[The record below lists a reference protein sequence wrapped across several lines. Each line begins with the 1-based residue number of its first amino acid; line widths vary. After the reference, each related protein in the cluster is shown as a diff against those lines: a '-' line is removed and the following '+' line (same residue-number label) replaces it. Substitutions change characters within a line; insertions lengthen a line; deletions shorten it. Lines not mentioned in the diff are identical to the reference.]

1 MTDPRNK
8 PIARSFEIASPAVA
22 QGFTITPNTAGDWL
36 IRALTFQLVTDVN
49 AATRAVSLS
58 VSDTAVAYRVLTA
71 ATTQITTLT
80 RVYSGSEGVS
90 GAVINSGIIPLNF
103 PTDGIWLPVGHTLT
117 VAVENIQAGDQISA
131 IRGYRF
137 EFPKGPAEHFWPMV
151 TLLAEESS

>member
-8 PIARSFEIASPAVA
+8 PIARTFEVASPAVA

-36 IRALTFQLVTDVN
+36 IRSLTFQLVTDAN
-49 AATRAVSLS
+49 AATRAVTLS
-58 VSDTAVAYRVLTA
+58 VSDTAVSYRLLTA
-71 ATTQITTLT
+71 GATQAASLT

-90 GAVINSGIIPLNF
+90 GAAGAGGFIQLNF
-103 PTDGIWLPVGHTLT
+103 PTEGIWLPVGHTLT

-137 EFPKGPAEHFWPMV
+137 EFPKGPREHFWPMV
-151 TLLAEESS
+151 TLLMEESS